1 MDARNSKAPLVVK
14 IYFVSKTGLIKK
26 TEKAYYQSNLWKDF
40 VYTFP
45 QLLPKKCTCCLKNKC
60 TLTLGIGLE
69 IDLIQKCHDILGQR
83 GPCGFEKVVHN
94 IHLGMLAWVFEFGT

>member
-1 MDARNSKAPLVVK
+1 MVV
-14 IYFVSKTGLIKK
+14 LH
-26 TEKAYYQSNLWKDF
+26 
-40 VYTFP
+40 
-45 QLLPKKCTCCLKNKC
+45 KKCTRCLKNKC

-83 GPCGFEKVVHN
+83 GPGEFEKVVHN